1 MSVPLTITLNSIVG
15 TPGPFNLYSD
25 SDNYVTAFET
35 GISLSS
41 LQNGF
46 GTSSAPNG
54 TTNIKIK
61 STGAG
66 CGYEI
71 IKSISGLPTTPSPT
85 PVPPTPTPTLTPTPT
100 TYKYWLKMLRCDE
113 DPTLLIYHYSK
124 ISFINNTIQRGD
136 LFRGGSNGL
145 GGNPPAGFYYYTVV
159 DLLETDPNPITNGDV
174 EGSKSFAPYAL
185 TCGEDPTHYVAAT
198 YRTAHINLFRYS
210 GYTSYTQIQ
219 SGMCGKD
226 PSQIIGGNGYSGTTG
241 GWVDES
247 TIQEGTTY
255 QLYTTN
261 IVGDNTKIVGP
272 GSYVG
277 ILISGQGPIFAYVA
291 YIDSTGFMTE
301 VTSCTPAPQQS
312 PTPTPTNTITPT
324 TTPVF
329 YWYKLTLCDDGVT
342 IKYTP
347 PLSGGADLAG
357 KVWYS
362 AGGYYYTIG
371 AYTNTTN
378 SYPGLP
384 DQSDIVPGSISS
396 YTSCADAGHTPPP
409 SPPPQ
414 VGHSLR
420 IYTGA
425 TYNNS
430 NDACNAVVYQS
441 DAGQYGFSA
450 FLNNHYVPIN
460 GDFLYTDV
468 YCTTEITSGNGNY
481 YIAFSGATKYI
492 FTISNGG
499 GQINNLTDCTPA
511 PQQSPTPTPTPTPVV
526 QGGNTSG
533 CVTMTTGTDYI
544 SVDCLGNNVTNT
556 ITRITATLDAI
567 AAVDV
572 TIRVHGTRYWCYGG
586 TGDETIDIT
595 ITAGNISNYV
605 DVTTLAY
612 VDCGL
617 GTCDPESISINSYEA
632 LTNNYPLCS

>member
-226 PSQIIGGNGYSGTTG
+226 PSQFPAGFVSSGAYADATITGTTLTPG
-241 GWVDES
+241 
-247 TIQEGTTY
+247 I
-255 QLYTTN
+255 LYDLYSDN
-261 IVGDNTKIVGP
+261 IDGSPKWTSS
-272 GSYVG
+272 GSYWWG
-277 ILISGQGPIFAYVA
+277 
-291 YIDSTGFMTE
+291 
-301 VTSCTPAPQQS
+301 
-312 PTPTPTNTITPT
+312 
-324 TTPVF
+324 
-329 YWYKLTLCDDGVT
+329 
-342 IKYTP
+342 
-347 PLSGGADLAG
+347 
-357 KVWYS
+357 
-362 AGGYYYTIG
+362 
-371 AYTNTTN
+371 
-378 SYPGLP
+378 
-384 DQSDIVPGSISS
+384 
-396 YTSCADAGHTPPP
+396 
-409 SPPPQ
+409 
-414 VGHSLR
+414 
-420 IYTGA
+420 
-425 TYNNS
+425 
-430 NDACNAVVYQS
+430 AVVYNPHSQV
-441 DAGQYGFSA
+441 DYI
-450 FLNNHYVPIN
+450 VRIEN
-460 GDFLYTDV
+460 GTITEWRD
-468 YCTTEITSGNGNY
+468 CTT
-481 YIAFSGATKYI
+481 
-492 FTISNGG
+492 
-499 GQINNLTDCTPA
+499 
-511 PQQSPTPTPTPTPVV
+511 
-526 QGGNTSG
+526 
-533 CVTMTTGTDYI
+533 
-544 SVDCLGNNVTNT
+544 
-556 ITRITATLDAI
+556 
-567 AAVDV
+567 
-572 TIRVHGTRYWCYGG
+572 
-586 TGDETIDIT
+586 
-595 ITAGNISNYV
+595 GNII
-605 DVTTLAY
+605 T
-612 VDCGL
+612 
-617 GTCDPESISINSYEA
+617 
-632 LTNNYPLCS
+632 YP